1 VKVLAALIVALVLVP
16 AMFIALVGAMLATYP
31 WMAGRAALE
40 AQGWT
45 PRVGAVVSV
54 AAPLDQ
60 WALITAA
67 AQASSCGV
75 TAQDLAAI
83 AKTESDFGRN
93 MATNASGHFGYGQ
106 FDAPTWAAYGT
117 GDPYNPA
124 DALPAIARTLCSRG
138 YAHDRTRALNSFG
151 GCTTATCL
159 GSTDY
164 ATQIGQIGANLQQQA
179 SSDVVAVA
187 HSWLGVPYHFGWC
200 SRAGID
206 CSCLMVQV
214 FAAVGVS
221 LPRTAAA
228 QYAAIPHVPAE
239 QAQPGDLVFFQN
251 TYMPGISHV
260 GLYLGD
266 GQQINAPTDG
276 QVVSV
281 QPVFSGYW
289 GAHLVGFGRVP
300 RYGQG
305 GQA

>member
-1 VKVLAALIVALVLVP
+1 VRLLAALVVALVLVP

-31 WMAGRAALE
+31 WMAGRAAL
-40 AQGWT
+40 QSQQWT
-45 PRVGAVVSV
+45 PRIGTITSTSV
-54 AAPLDQ
+54 PLDQ
-60 WALITAA
+60 WSLILSA
-67 AQASSCGV
+67 AQGSSCGV

-83 AKTESDFGRN
+83 AKTESDFGHN
-93 MATNASGHFGYGQ
+93 MATNATGHFGYGQ
-106 FDAPTWAAYGT
+106 FDAATWAAFGQ

-124 DALPAIARTLCSRG
+124 DALPAIARTLCADG
-138 YAHDRTRALNSFG
+138 YAKNRTSALNSYG
-151 GCTTATCL
+151 GCTTSTCL
-159 GSTDY
+159 GTTDY
-164 ATQIGQIGANLQQQA
+164 ASQITQFGASYQQA
-179 SSDVVAVA
+179 GSDVLAIA
-187 HSWLGVPYHFGWC
+187 HDWLGVKYLYGGC
-200 SRAGID
+200 SRSGVD

-214 FAAVGVS
+214 FAAVGVH
-221 LPRTAAA
+221 LPRTAAE

>member
-1 VKVLAALIVALVLVP
+1 VSP
-16 AMFIALVGAMLATYP
+16 
-31 WMAGRAALE
+31 
-40 AQGWT
+40 
-45 PRVGAVVSV
+45 PR
-54 AAPLDQ
+54 
-60 WALITAA
+60 TF
-67 AQASSCGV
+67 
-75 TAQDLAAI
+75 AAI

-106 FDAPTWAAYGT
+106 FDAATWAAYGK

-124 DALPAIARTLCSRG
+124 DALAAIARTLCARG
-138 YAHDRTRALNSFG
+138 YGSRRVQALNSYG
-151 GCTTATCL
+151 GCATSTCL
-159 GSTDY
+159 GTTDY
-164 ATQIGQIGANLQQQA
+164 ASQITQLGASYQQA
-179 SSDVVAVA
+179 GSDVLAIA

-200 SRAGID
+200 SRSGID
-206 CSCLMVQV
+206 CSCLMVQL
-214 FAAVGVS
+214 FAAVGVA

-228 QYAAIPHVPAE
+228 QYAAIPHVPAD
-239 QAQPGDLVFFQN
+239 QAQSGDLVFFQD
-251 TYMPGISHV
+251 TYIPGISHV

-300 RYGQG
+300 RYGVG